1 MAKLHD
7 MRLKLL
13 IQQEHE
19 RISKSQPN
27 DLDLSIVQARC
38 LCWLALLAEAHEDQ
52 ANDAEKRGDAEQAMG
67 WFADSMRLRDVINL
81 VTTIEIPY
89 ASETE
94 TSFIDESIDN
104 FYENNEVE
112 SDTETTFSPNNHF
125 TNFNLPTSS
134 KETSERDA
142 VSEVN
147 IDRFKNIAQS
157 LEKYCEKISN
167 LIKIHDQKLED
178 QAEVDRTLLEKINLI
193 KNNNKNHID
202 NEVETIEDSLLWA
215 RKKFDMLKNKAS

>member
-89 ASETE
+89 ANEPE
-94 TSFIDESIDN
+94 TSFTDDEADKHS
-104 FYENNEVE
+104 ENNEF
-112 SDTETTFSPNNHF
+112 ETNTVTTLSPNNNF
-125 TNFNLPTSS
+125 TNFNFPNSS
-134 KETSERDA
+134 IETSER
-142 VSEVN
+142 STLNEVD
-147 IDRFKNIAQS
+147 IDRFNNIAQS
-157 LEKYCEKISN
+157 LEKNCEKITN
-167 LIKIHDQKLED
+167 LIKIHDQKLEE
-178 QAEVDRTLLEKINLI
+178 QSIVDKKLFEKIEFI
-193 KNNNKNHID
+193 KKNNDSK
-202 NEVETIEDSLLWA
+202 VETIEESLLWA
-215 RKKFDMLKNKAS
+215 QKKFNMLKNKAS

>member
-89 ASETE
+89 ATETD
-94 TSFIDESIDN
+94 TSFIDDDVYSSD
-104 FYENNEVE
+104 ENNEVE
-112 SDTETTFSPNNHF
+112 SDTETTLCPNNNF
-125 TNFNLPTSS
+125 TNLNLPTFS
-134 KETSERDA
+134 KETSERDT
-142 VSEVN
+142 VSEVD

-157 LEKYCEKISN
+157 LEKNCEKISN
-167 LIKIHDQKLED
+167 LIKIHDQKLEE
-178 QAEVDRTLLEKINLI
+178 QAVVDKKLFEKINLI
-193 KNNNKNHID
+193 KNQNKNKND
-202 NEVETIEDSLLWA
+202 SEGETKEDALLWA

>member
-94 TSFIDESIDN
+94 TCSIDDYVDN
-104 FYENNEVE
+104 SFENNEE
-112 SDTETTFSPNNHF
+112 ETDTLTTISPNNNF

-134 KETSERDA
+134 TETSERNI
-142 VSEVN
+142 VSEVD

-157 LEKYCEKISN
+157 LEKNCEKISN
-167 LIKIHDQKLED
+167 LIKIYDQKLEE
-178 QAEVDRTLLEKINLI
+178 QAMVDKKLFEKIRLI
-193 KNNNKNHID
+193 ENKNNNNNDKKN
-202 NEVETIEDSLLWA
+202 ETIEDCYFWA
-215 RKKFDMLKNKAS
+215 ENLFNKVKHKAS

>member
-94 TSFIDESIDN
+94 TSFIDDEVDN
-104 FYENNEVE
+104 YSENNEVE
-112 SDTETTFSPNNHF
+112 TDTLTTLSPNNNF

-134 KETSERDA
+134 KENSERNI
-142 VSEVN
+142 VSEVD

-157 LEKYCEKISN
+157 LEKNCEKITN
-167 LIKIHDQKLED
+167 LIKIHDQKLEE
-178 QAEVDRTLLEKINLI
+178 QSIVDKKLFEKIDLI
-193 KNNNKNHID
+193 KNNNK
-202 NEVETIEDSLLWA
+202 VETIEDSLLWA
-215 RKKFDMLKNKAS
+215 QKKFNMLKNKSS

>member
-89 ASETE
+89 ANETE
-94 TSFIDESIDN
+94 TSFIDEDVDN
-104 FYENNEVE
+104 SYENNEVE
-112 SDTETTFSPNNHF
+112 SYTETTLIPNNNF
-125 TNFNLPTSS
+125 TNFNLPNYS
-134 KETSERDA
+134 KETSERDT
-142 VSEVN
+142 VSEVD

-157 LEKYCEKISN
+157 LEKNCEKISN
-167 LIKIHDQKLED
+167 LIKIHDQKLEE
-178 QAEVDRTLLEKINLI
+178 QAVVD
-193 KNNNKNHID
+193 
-202 NEVETIEDSLLWA
+202 
-215 RKKFDMLKNKAS
+215 KKLF

>member
-81 VTTIEIPY
+81 VTSIEIPY

-94 TSFIDESIDN
+94 TSFIDEDVDN
-104 FYENNEVE
+104 SYENNEVE
-112 SDTETTFSPNNHF
+112 SYTETKLSPNNNF
-125 TNFNLPTSS
+125 INFNLPTSS
-134 KETSERDA
+134 KETSERET
-142 VSEVN
+142 VSEVD

-157 LEKYCEKISN
+157 LEKHCEKITN
-167 LIKIHDQKLED
+167 LIKIHDQKLEE
-178 QAEVDRTLLEKINLI
+178 QAVVDKKLFEKINLV
-193 KNNNKNHID
+193 KNKNKNHKD

>member
-38 LCWLALLAEAHEDQ
+38 LCYLALLAEAHEDQ

-94 TSFIDESIDN
+94 TCSTDDYVDNSI
-104 FYENNEVE
+104 ENNEE
-112 SDTETTFSPNNHF
+112 ETDTLTTLSPNNNF
-125 TNFNLPTSS
+125 TNFNLPTTST
-134 KETSERDA
+134 ETSESNR
-142 VSEVN
+142 VSEVD

-157 LEKYCEKISN
+157 LEKHCEKITN

-178 QAEVDRTLLEKINLI
+178 QAIADKKLFEKIRLI
-193 KNNNKNHID
+193 ESKNNNNND
-202 NEVETIEDSLLWA
+202 NKVETIEDCYFWA
-215 RKKFDMLKNKAS
+215 ENLFKKVKYKAS

>member
-67 WFADSMRLRDVINL
+67 WFADSMRIRDVINL

-89 ASETE
+89 ANETE
-94 TSFIDESIDN
+94 TCSIDDYVDN
-104 FYENNEVE
+104 SFENNEE
-112 SDTETTFSPNNHF
+112 ETDTLTTLSPNNNF

-134 KETSERDA
+134 TETSERNI
-142 VSEVN
+142 VSEVD

-157 LEKYCEKISN
+157 LEKNCEKISN
-167 LIKIHDQKLED
+167 LIKIHDQKLEE
-178 QAEVDRTLLEKINLI
+178 QAMVDKKLFEKIRLI
-193 KNNNKNHID
+193 ENKNNNK
-202 NEVETIEDSLLWA
+202 VETIEDSLLWA
-215 RKKFDMLKNKAS
+215 QKKFNMLKNKAS

>member
-38 LCWLALLAEAHEDQ
+38 LCWLSLLAEAHEDQ

-89 ASETE
+89 ASEAD
-94 TSFIDESIDN
+94 TSFIDDDVNNS
-104 FYENNEVE
+104 YENNEE
-112 SDTETTFSPNNHF
+112 ETDTVTTLSPINNF
-125 TNFNLPTSS
+125 TNFNLPVSS
-134 KETSERDA
+134 IETSERNTL
-142 VSEVN
+142 SEVD

-157 LEKYCEKISN
+157 LEKHCEKISN
-167 LIKIHDQKLED
+167 LIKIHDQKLKE
-178 QAEVDRTLLEKINLI
+178 QASVDKKLFEKINFI
-193 KNNNKNHID
+193 KNKNKNNK
-202 NEVETIEDSLLWA
+202 EVETIEDSLLWA
-215 RKKFDMLKNKAS
+215 RKKFNMLKNKAS

>member
-81 VTTIEIPY
+81 VTSSEIPLPD
-89 ASETE
+89 SPD
-94 TSFIDESIDN
+94 SHDENDELLDGPTI
-104 FYENNEVE
+104 
-112 SDTETTFSPNNHF
+112 
-125 TNFNLPTSS
+125 LP
-134 KETSERDA
+134 K
-142 VSEVN
+142 
-147 IDRFKNIAQS
+147 
-157 LEKYCEKISN
+157 
-167 LIKIHDQKLED
+167 
-178 QAEVDRTLLEKINLI
+178 
-193 KNNNKNHID
+193 
-202 NEVETIEDSLLWA
+202 
-215 RKKFDMLKNKAS
+215 

>member
-38 LCWLALLAEAHEDQ
+38 LCWLSLLAEAHEDQ

-81 VTTIEIPY
+81 VTSIEILCLIVQTL
-89 ASETE
+89 SMKM
-94 TSFIDESIDN
+94 
-104 FYENNEVE
+104 
-112 SDTETTFSPNNHF
+112 
-125 TNFNLPTSS
+125 TNYLM
-134 KETSERDA
+134 
-142 VSEVN
+142 VLHL
-147 IDRFKNIAQS
+147 S
-157 LEKYCEKISN
+157 L
-167 LIKIHDQKLED
+167 IH
-178 QAEVDRTLLEKINLI
+178 I
-193 KNNNKNHID
+193 
-202 NEVETIEDSLLWA
+202 
-215 RKKFDMLKNKAS
+215 

>member
-94 TSFIDESIDN
+94 TSFIDENVGNS
-104 FYENNEVE
+104 YENNEVE
-112 SDTETTFSPNNHF
+112 SYTETTLSPNNHF
-125 TNFNLPTSS
+125 TNFNPPTSL
-134 KETSERDA
+134 KETSEKDT
-142 VSEVN
+142 VTEGN

-157 LEKYCEKISN
+157 LEKHCEKISN
-167 LIKIHDQKLED
+167 LIKIHNQKLEE
-178 QAEVDRTLLEKINLI
+178 QAEVDKKLFEKINLI
-193 KNNNKNHID
+193 KNKNKDD
-202 NEVETIEDSLLWA
+202 NAVEVIEDSLLWA
-215 RKKFDMLKNKAS
+215 RKKFDMLKKKTS

>member
-38 LCWLALLAEAHEDQ
+38 LCWLSLLAEAHEDQ
-52 ANDAEKRGDAEQAMG
+52 ANDAERRGDAEQAMG
-67 WFADSMRLRDVINL
+67 WFADSMRLRDVIHL

-89 ASETE
+89 ASEAD
-94 TSFIDESIDN
+94 TSFIDDDDVDN
-104 FYENNEVE
+104 SYENNEVE
-112 SDTETTFSPNNHF
+112 TDTLTTLSPINNF
-125 TNFNLPTSS
+125 TKFNLPSTSV
-134 KETSERDA
+134 ETSERNIP
-142 VSEVN
+142 SEVD

-157 LEKYCEKISN
+157 LEKHCEKISN
-167 LIKIHDQKLED
+167 LIKIHDQKLKE
-178 QAEVDRTLLEKINLI
+178 QASVDKKLFEKINLI
-193 KNNNKNHID
+193 KNKNNI
-202 NEVETIEDSLLWA
+202 EVETMEDSLLWA
-215 RKKFDMLKNKAS
+215 RKKFNMLKNKAS

>member
-89 ASETE
+89 ACEAD
-94 TSFIDESIDN
+94 TSFIDDDVNNS
-104 FYENNEVE
+104 FENNEE
-112 SDTETTFSPNNHF
+112 EADTVTTISPINNC
-125 TNFNLPTSS
+125 TNINLPASS
-134 KETSERDA
+134 IDTSERNK
-142 VSEVN
+142 VSEVD

-157 LEKYCEKISN
+157 LEKHCEKISN
-167 LIKIHDQKLED
+167 LIKIHDQKLKE
-178 QAEVDRTLLEKINLI
+178 QASVDKKLFEKINLI
-193 KNNNKNHID
+193 KNKNNK
-202 NEVETIEDSLLWA
+202 EVETIEDSLLWA
-215 RKKFDMLKNKAS
+215 RKKFNMLKNKAS

>member
-94 TSFIDESIDN
+94 TSFTDEDVDN
-104 FYENNEVE
+104 SYENNEVE
-112 SDTETTFSPNNHF
+112 SDIETTLSPNNNF
-125 TNFNLPTSS
+125 ANFNLPTFS
-134 KETSERDA
+134 KETSERET
-142 VSEVN
+142 VSEAD

-157 LEKYCEKISN
+157 LEKHCEKISN
-167 LIKIHDQKLED
+167 LIKIHDQKLEE
-178 QAEVDRTLLEKINLI
+178 QAVVDKRLFEKINLI
-193 KNNNKNHID
+193 KNKNHND

>member
-19 RISKSQPN
+19 RISKSKPN

-38 LCWLALLAEAHEDQ
+38 LCWLTLLAEAHEDQ

-89 ASETE
+89 ASETDTYCIHE
-94 TSFIDESIDN
+94 EVANSS
-104 FYENNEVE
+104 ENNEIE
-112 SDTETTFSPNNHF
+112 IDKEIIHNSNINL
-125 TNFNLPTSS
+125 TNINLPNASIDAS
-134 KETSERDA
+134 EKNKESEFDFNSLSN
-142 VSEVN
+142 V
-147 IDRFKNIAQS
+147 AQS
-157 LEKYCEKISN
+157 LEKHYEKITH
-167 LIKIHDQKLED
+167 LIKINEKKLVEL
-178 QAEVDRTLLEKINLI
+178 AVVEKKLLEKTNRI
-193 KNNNKNHID
+193 KNNNINNKF
-202 NEVETIEDSLLWA
+202 ETKEESLLWA
-215 RKKFDMLKNKAS
+215 REKFNMLKNKAS

>member
-38 LCWLALLAEAHEDQ
+38 LCWLSLLAEAHEDQ

-89 ASETE
+89 ASEAD
-94 TSFIDESIDN
+94 TSFIDDDVNNS
-104 FYENNEVE
+104 YENNDEE
-112 SDTETTFSPNNHF
+112 TDTVTTLSPINNF
-125 TNFNLPTSS
+125 TNFNLPVSS
-134 KETSERDA
+134 IETSERNTL
-142 VSEVN
+142 SEVD

-157 LEKYCEKISN
+157 LEKHCEKISN
-167 LIKIHDQKLED
+167 LIKIHDQKLKE
-178 QAEVDRTLLEKINLI
+178 QASVDKKLFEKINLI
-193 KNNNKNHID
+193 KNKNKNNK
-202 NEVETIEDSLLWA
+202 EVETIEDSLLWA
-215 RKKFDMLKNKAS
+215 RQKFNMLKNKAS